1 MTHADWTCPK
11 CDNETFETAEI
22 RASGGAL
29 SSMFDIENEQFTTV
43 SCTRCQYTELYR
55 TDSGSIQQVLDFITT

>member
-11 CDNETFETAEI
+11 CDHDTFETAEI